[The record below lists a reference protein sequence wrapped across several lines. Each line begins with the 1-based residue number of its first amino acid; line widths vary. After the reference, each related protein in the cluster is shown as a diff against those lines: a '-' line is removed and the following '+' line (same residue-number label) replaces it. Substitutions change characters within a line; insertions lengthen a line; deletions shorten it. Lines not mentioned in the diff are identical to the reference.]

1 LGLVY
6 GGFAQEKPL
15 GLLEREFQK
24 IDAISTKS
32 ELLNLLEA
40 VQKKPGIHQDK
51 TVEIGYS
58 MRLAALYAQEID
70 SLNEKST
77 GLYNQV
83 LQLIDKE
90 ENLAF
95 KTWVYSQIGF
105 YYYTYNQYSEAFT
118 YFTKSSYA
126 LNQLPNDALFQG
138 YEVLLQNAYF
148 FQTITEYDTSI
159 VFLNRA
165 LQLVPPHSKDYGSIL
180 NALGANYFY
189 KKDLTSAEQYFI
201 QTKQQAILI
210 QDSIR
215 YAKALG
221 DLARVEMI
229 RRNWEK
235 AERLLLED
243 IEISKKI
250 REYRNEMFAQLQLG
264 KLYLKQGQV
273 DQAKQTVLAAKH
285 YAASKKYLKI
295 YEKESTELL
304 LQIAVIQ
311 KNDIEELQL
320 RRALEKLHLQVKKED
335 KTAIDKVAFHY
346 QKKSMEWE
354 FDVQQIEL
362 EQALLVQKTW
372 FLISFLLFIILVLLY
387 ILYKRRIKL
396 NRVEFQNKLLGFQFD
411 KMQIETKLTEAN
423 NSLDSFH
430 TYIDSKNQQIGQ
442 LEKELLHIKNQH
454 QKSSLENLLA
464 SHLMTDD
471 NWTLFKRAFREE
483 QPTYYNHLLTRFP
496 TLTES
501 NLRIILLQKMGLN
514 NQEIGQIT
522 GITAD
527 AVKKAKQRLRKKY
540 SNNEQEI
547 LDFSFFLGENELR

>member
-1 LGLVY
+1 
-6 GGFAQEKPL
+6 
-15 GLLEREFQK
+15 
-24 IDAISTKS
+24 
-32 ELLNLLEA
+32 
-40 VQKKPGIHQDK
+40 
-51 TVEIGYS
+51 
-58 MRLAALYAQEID
+58 
-70 SLNEKST
+70 
-77 GLYNQV
+77 
-83 LQLIDKE
+83 
-90 ENLAF
+90 
-95 KTWVYSQIGF
+95 
-105 YYYTYNQYSEAFT
+105 
-118 YFTKSSYA
+118 
-126 LNQLPNDALFQG
+126 
-138 YEVLLQNAYF
+138 
-148 FQTITEYDTSI
+148 
-159 VFLNRA
+159 
-165 LQLVPPHSKDYGSIL
+165 
-180 NALGANYFY
+180 
-189 KKDLTSAEQYFI
+189 
-201 QTKQQAILI
+201 
-210 QDSIR
+210 
-215 YAKALG
+215 
-221 DLARVEMI
+221 
-229 RRNWEK
+229 
-235 AERLLLED
+235 
-243 IEISKKI
+243 
-250 REYRNEMFAQLQLG
+250 
-264 KLYLKQGQV
+264 
-273 DQAKQTVLAAKH
+273 
-285 YAASKKYLKI
+285 
-295 YEKESTELL
+295 
-304 LQIAVIQ
+304 
-311 KNDIEELQL
+311 
-320 RRALEKLHLQVKKED
+320 
-335 KTAIDKVAFHY
+335 
-346 QKKSMEWE
+346 MEWE